1 MDAASAFA
9 LACGVVQ
16 FVDFS
21 LKVVVTMKE
30 LHDSGFVEQYKDLEG
45 QVSKLSNLRSTINAR
60 RPSPQLSDAEEQ
72 EHRELLELADRC
84 DTTAAELL
92 MKYERLKLSR
102 SRNPWK
108 VLAKTIKV
116 ILNRESVEN
125 LLKTLTGYREVLDT
139 RLLISLR

>member
-1 MDAASAFA
+1 MDAATAFA

-30 LHDSGFVEQYKDLEG
+30 LHDSESVEQYKDLER
-45 QVSKLSNLRSTINAR
+45 QVSKLCHLRSTMNTR
-60 RPSPQLSDAEEQ
+60 RPSPLVSQTEEQ
-72 EHRELLELADRC
+72 EHQALVELADRC

-92 MKYERLKLSR
+92 MKFDRLKLSR

-108 VLAKTIKV
+108 VLVKTIKV
-116 ILNRESVEN
+116 IFNRESVEN
-125 LLKTLTGYREVLDT
+125 LLKTLNGYREVLDT